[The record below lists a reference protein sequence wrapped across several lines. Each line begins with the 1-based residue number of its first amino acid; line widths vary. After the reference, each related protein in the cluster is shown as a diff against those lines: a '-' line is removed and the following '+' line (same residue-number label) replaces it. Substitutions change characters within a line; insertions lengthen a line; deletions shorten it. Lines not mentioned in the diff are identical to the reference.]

1 MLSSLRH
8 HEFSK
13 LLKFSCQAVSLH
25 NQKRTYQ
32 KALIII
38 FKGILVSRNCLRPK
52 SVPFNEFY
60 SQANISY
67 SLVITLVGQVERKEK
82 YEQIRIWLAKIQDLY

>member
-13 LLKFSCQAVSLH
+13 LPKFSCQAVSLH
-25 NQKRTYQ
+25 NQKRIYQ

-38 FKGILVSRNCLRPK
+38 FKGILVSGSCLRPK

-67 SLVITLVGQVERKEK
+67 SLVMTLVGQVERKEK
-82 YEQIRIWLAKIQDLY
+82 CEQTRIWLAKIQDLY